1 MDMQLA
7 SRFQLLSK
15 GGQFEGNMNP
25 VSYMG
30 EDTKTSTISTPSL
43 DLMWCVSFVTNLV
56 TMPRNTIKIENILLK
71 HHKPI
76 IPNHM
81 VDSMLKTSRS
91 TRASYY
97 ITFDLNNIVIHFEYN
112 GNDDIII
119 GNGANLPIFH
129 IGSMIHLTNHKFFFT

>member
-1 MDMQLA
+1 MITDIFILVHDALIEQESFLQGEAQLDMQLT

-30 EDTKTSTISTPSL
+30 EDTKTSTISAPSL
-43 DLMWCVSFVTNLV
+43 DLIWCVSFVTNLV

-81 VDSMLKTSRS
+81 VDPTLKTSRS
-91 TRASYY
+91 TPGILLY
-97 ITFDLNNIVIHFEYN
+97 
-112 GNDDIII
+112 
-119 GNGANLPIFH
+119 
-129 IGSMIHLTNHKFFFT
+129 HL